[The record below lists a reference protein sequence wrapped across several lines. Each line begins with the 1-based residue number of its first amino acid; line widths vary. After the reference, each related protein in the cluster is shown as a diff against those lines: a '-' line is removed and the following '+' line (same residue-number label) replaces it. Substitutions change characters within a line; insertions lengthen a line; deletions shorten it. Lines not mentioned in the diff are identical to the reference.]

1 MFSIIIPNYN
11 NAKYLDKMFHSIYT
25 QTFQDYEIIFV
36 DDVSTDNSVEIAR
49 DWKIK
54 YFKDKMKLIIMEDKA
69 WNGGARNV
77 GLANQDKDRDYTLF
91 LDSDDTFDGEDCLQ
105 TIVDIIKTNNYPDCI
120 RLSYNWCGDE
130 VRHVDLS
137 EQNTPELLASVCDV
151 ACWTKCIK
159 THLIVEFP
167 MNTLMEDAIQHLQ
180 QVDQITT
187 VVGCKKAIVNWNRQ
201 NPNSCSTNGQL
212 QNGKWLSSFYRYF
225 ADLLDLQLE
234 KSYTKDARQFRIED
248 MKKAIKINIKDW

>member
-11 NAKYLDKMFHSIYT
+11 NSQFLDKMFHSIYT

-36 DDVSTDNSVEIAR
+36 DDLSTDDSVKIALE
-49 DWKIK
+49 WKAK
-54 YFKDKMKLIIMEDKA
+54 YFYDKMKVITMHTKA
-69 WNGGARNV
+69 WNGGARNI
-77 GLANQDKDRDYTLF
+77 GLKERSIDMPYTLF
-91 LDSDDTFDGEDCLQ
+91 LDSDDTFDGNDCLQ
-105 TIVDIIKTNNYPDCI
+105 TISDIIQNNNYPDCI

-130 VRHVDLS
+130 IRHVDLS
-137 EQNTPELLASVCDV
+137 NQNTLESLAPACDV

-159 THLIVEFP
+159 SDLIVDFP

-180 QVDQITT
+180 QMDKIDTII
-187 VVGCKKAIVNWNRQ
+187 GCKKAIVNWNRQ
-201 NPNSCSTNGQL
+201 NPNSCSTNGTL

-234 KSYTKDARQFRIED
+234 KQCVKDAQQFRIED
-248 MKKAIKINIKDW
+248 MKKSIKINIKDW